1 MANAYAKS
9 AENAT
14 LPCRRIVIRRQG
26 ASSLLVA
33 LGFLALVVG
42 APLAGALLGW
52 VGVLLAFMGALASF
66 MRAGRVVLKDDEGGT
81 VTLRDGG
88 VRVVLGSGETHRLAL
103 ADIESGYEAADER
116 AAVLV
121 LANGR
126 QIHLSLSGDTP
137 ARVLAHA
144 GVATT
149 QRVLTMPLRRML
161 GAFTIGFVTFWASIA
176 TWSLL
181 VAFSHR
187 LIGAGGVPL
196 VLFLSTIT
204 TALVVLRFGF
214 PRVVVGT
221 DGIRVLGVLR
231 PRFVPYEAIEAV
243 TMVAST
249 YEEQGARAI
258 RVMQRAGGVLSLPT
272 VAAPTERLEALVQ
285 RIDEASRL
293 HAAGG
298 ARSLDALA
306 RAGRPAAT
314 WKEEIRRVAL
324 APAGFRAQALD
335 RDDFE
340 RVLDD
345 AAAPPDHRIGA
356 ALALHAMDPDAAP
369 ARIRI
374 AADASADDALR
385 EALALAAEGEID
397 DAALERAE
405 TRKAIR

>member
-9 AENAT
+9 GENAT

-52 VGVLLAFMGALASF
+52 VGVLLAFMGAVASF
-66 MRAGRVVLKDDEGGT
+66 MRAGRVVLKDHEGGT

-88 VRVVLGSGETHRLAL
+88 VRVVLGDGETHRLSL
-103 ADIESGYEAADER
+103 TDIESGYEAADER

-126 QIHLSLSGDTP
+126 QIHLGLGGGGP

-161 GAFTIGFVTFWASIA
+161 GAFTIGFVTFWASVA
-176 TWSLL
+176 GWSML
-181 VAFSHR
+181 VGLSHR
-187 LIGAGGVPL
+187 LVGAGGVPL

-231 PRFVPYEAIEAV
+231 PRFVPYEAIEGV
-243 TMVAST
+243 TMVAPA
-249 YEEQGARAI
+249 YEDGARAI
-258 RVMQRAGGVLSLPT
+258 KITLRAGGVLWLPT
-272 VAAPTERLEALVQ
+272 VAAPTERLAALVR
-285 RIDEASRL
+285 RIDEASTL
-293 HAAGG
+293 HAAGR
-298 ARSLDALA
+298 ARSLEALA

-314 WKEEIRRVAL
+314 WKEEIQRVAL
-324 APAGFRAQALD
+324 APAGFRAQALE

-356 ALALHAMDPDAAP
+356 ALALHAMDPATAP

-374 AADASADDALR
+374 AAEASADDALR

-405 TRKAIR
+405 ARKAMR